1 MVQKIFTRLKLPLNE
16 NMKYVSKLVLL
27 HLRPIVLAE
36 EEVTSSAIRR
46 LLFDAGDDIDDLM
59 MLCEAD
65 ITSKNDEK
73 VKRYLQN
80 LINVKEKLIEVES
93 QDQLRN
99 FQPPVSG
106 EEIMK
111 TFGIAPCKQVGEI
124 KNTIKDAILDGIIK
138 NEYSEAHAIMI
149 QKGKELGLSI
159 VI

>member
-1 MVQKIFTRLKLPLNE
+1 MVQKLFTRLKLPLND

-46 LLFDAGDDIDDLM
+46 LLFDAGNDIDDLM
-59 MLCEAD
+59 VLCEAD

-80 LINVKEKLIEVES
+80 LQNVKEKLIEVEA

-111 TFGIAPCKQVGEI
+111 TFGLAPCKHVGVI
-124 KNTIKDAILDGIIK
+124 KNAIKDAILDGIIK
-138 NEYSEAHAIMI
+138 NDYSDAYAIML
-149 QKGKELGLSI
+149 QKGKELGLT
-159 VI
+159 VV